1 MQLKTGTSKTLYF
14 TVTPQNTAVSM
25 KSGALEVYATPMM
38 IAAMEET
45 CMELAAEGLDPGS
58 ATVGTLVNINH
69 LAPSPVG
76 ASVSV
81 RGELVEV
88 DGRRLVFK
96 VSASDSEDLIGEG
109 THERFVVDTARFMDK
124 VEAKKSRI

>member
-58 ATVGTLVNINH
+58 TTVGTLVNIGH

-76 ASVSV
+76 ARVSV
-81 RGELVEV
+81 RGELVEI

-96 VSASDSEDLIGEG
+96 VSASDSEELIGEG
-109 THERFVVDTARFMDK
+109 THERFIVDAARFMAK
-124 VEAKKSRI
+124 VEDKKSRL